1 MTTDDDRRL
10 VEAVVQRG
18 DERAFTALYE
28 RHTPA
33 LYRLALRL
41 TGGSA
46 ADAEDVTHDAW
57 VRAVARLAR
66 FEWRAALRTWLSAF
80 VIRCAHE
87 HDRAAKHTTA
97 QSVDELA
104 PGADDAALRGSYARL
119 DLEQAI
125 AGLANGFR
133 QVFVLHDVQ
142 GYTHEEI
149 AELLGIEPGTSKSQ
163 LSRARR
169 ALRRALEPPGGSA
182 SP

>member
-1 MTTDDDRRL
+1 MTSDDDRLL

-18 DERAFTALYE
+18 DERAFTSLYD

-46 ADAEDVTHDAW
+46 ADAEDITHEAW
-57 VRAVARLAR
+57 VRAVERLAT
-66 FEWRAALRTWLSAF
+66 FEWRAALRTWLSSF

-87 HDRAAKHTTA
+87 RDRAVTRTA
-97 QSVDELA
+97 QPVEDLA
-104 PGADDAALRGSYARL
+104 FGTDDAALRGSYARL
-119 DLEQAI
+119 DLERAI

-149 AELLGIEPGTSKSQ
+149 AGLLGIEPGTSKSQ

-169 ALRRALEPPGGSA
+169 ALRRKLEPPGEST
-182 SP
+182 

>member
-1 MTTDDDRRL
+1 VTQDDDRIL
-10 VEAVVQRG
+10 VDAIVQRR
-18 DERAFTALYE
+18 DERAFASLYD

-57 VRAVARLAR
+57 VRAVERLGT
-66 FEWRAALRTWLSAF
+66 FEWRAALRTWLSGI

-87 HDRAAKHTTA
+87 RNRATTRAAYA
-97 QSVDELA
+97 VEDLA
-104 PGADDAALRGSYARL
+104 AGADDVALRGSYERL
-119 DLEQAI
+119 DLERAI
-125 AGLANGFR
+125 AGLADGFR

-149 AELLGIEPGTSKSQ
+149 ADLLGIEPGTSKSQ
-163 LSRARR
+163 LSRARH
-169 ALRRALEPPGGSA
+169 ALRRVLEPPGES
-182 SP
+182 S

>member
-1 MTTDDDRRL
+1 MTADDDRVL
-10 VEAVVQRG
+10 VDAVVQRR
-18 DERAFTALYE
+18 DERAFASLYD

-46 ADAEDVTHDAW
+46 ADAEDITHDAW
-57 VRAVARLAR
+57 VRAVERLAT

-87 HDRAAKHTTA
+87 RDRVASRNV
-97 QSVDELA
+97 QPLA
-104 PGADDAALRGSYARL
+104 DLGPGTDDAALRGSYERL
-119 DLEQAI
+119 DLERAI
-125 AGLANGFR
+125 AGLADGFR

-149 AELLGIEPGTSKSQ
+149 ADLLGIEPGTSKSQ
-163 LSRARR
+163 LFRARR
-169 ALRRALEPPGGSA
+169 ALRRALEPPGEST
-182 SP
+182 

>member
-1 MTTDDDRRL
+1 MTSDDDRLL

-18 DERAFTALYE
+18 DERAFTSLYD

-46 ADAEDVTHDAW
+46 ADAEDITHEAW
-57 VRAVARLAR
+57 VRAVERLAT

-87 HDRAAKHTTA
+87 RDRAATRAA
-97 QSVDELA
+97 QPMEELA
-104 PGADDAALRGSYARL
+104 PGTDDAALRGSYDRL
-119 DLEQAI
+119 DLERAI
-125 AGLANGFR
+125 AGLADGFR

-149 AELLGIEPGTSKSQ
+149 ADLLGIEPGTSKSQ

-169 ALRRALEPPGGSA
+169 ALRRKLERPGEST
-182 SP
+182 

>member
-1 MTTDDDRRL
+1 MTTDDDRLL

-18 DERAFTALYE
+18 DERAFTSLYD
-28 RHTPA
+28 RHTPT

-46 ADAEDVTHDAW
+46 ADAEDVTHEAW
-57 VRAVARLAR
+57 VRAVERLST

-87 HDRAAKHTTA
+87 RDRAATRTVEPVEDLA
-97 QSVDELA
+97 FGREDE
-104 PGADDAALRGSYARL
+104 ALRGSYARL
-119 DLEQAI
+119 DLERAI
-125 AGLANGFR
+125 AGLADGFR

-149 AELLGIEPGTSKSQ
+149 ADLLDIKPGTSKSQ

-169 ALRRALEPPGGSA
+169 ALRRKLEPPGEST
-182 SP
+182 

>member
-1 MTTDDDRRL
+1 VTQDDDRFL
-10 VEAVVQRG
+10 VDAVVQRG
-18 DERAFTALYE
+18 DERAFTSLYD

-57 VRAVARLAR
+57 VRAVERLPA
-66 FEWRAALRTWLSAF
+66 FEWRAALRTWLAAF

-87 HDRAAKHTTA
+87 RNRAAMRAA
-97 QSVDELA
+97 QGMDDLA
-104 PGADDAALRGSYARL
+104 AGADDVALRGSYDRL
-119 DLEQAI
+119 DLERAI
-125 AGLANGFR
+125 AGLADGFR

-149 AELLGIEPGTSKSQ
+149 ADLLGIEPGTSKSQ

-169 ALRRALEPPGGSA
+169 ALRRTLEPPGESA
-182 SP
+182 

>member
-1 MTTDDDRRL
+1 MTQDDDRFL
-10 VEAVVQRG
+10 VDAVVQRG
-18 DERAFTALYE
+18 DERAFASLYD

-57 VRAVARLAR
+57 VRAVERLPA
-66 FEWRAALRTWLSAF
+66 FEWRAALRTWLAAF

-87 HDRAAKHTTA
+87 HERERAATRTA
-97 QSVDELA
+97 LPVEHL
-104 PGADDAALRGSYARL
+104 GGGDDVALRGSYDRL
-119 DLEQAI
+119 DLERAI
-125 AGLANGFR
+125 AGLADGFR

-149 AELLGIEPGTSKSQ
+149 ADLLGIEPGTSKSQ

-169 ALRRALEPPGGSA
+169 ALRRALEPPGA

>member
-10 VEAVVQRG
+10 VDAVVQRG
-18 DERAFTALYE
+18 DERAFASLYD

-46 ADAEDVTHDAW
+46 ADAEDITHDAW
-57 VRAVARLAR
+57 VRAVEHLAT

-87 HDRAAKHTTA
+87 RDRAVTRSALPVEILT
-97 QSVDELA
+97 
-104 PGADDAALRGSYARL
+104 PGTDDAALRGSYDRL
-119 DLEQAI
+119 DLERAI
-125 AGLANGFR
+125 AGLADGFR

-149 AELLGIEPGTSKSQ
+149 ADLLGIEPGTSKSQ
-163 LSRARR
+163 LFRARR
-169 ALRRALEPPGGSA
+169 ALRRALEPPGE

>member
-1 MTTDDDRRL
+1 VTQDDDRFL
-10 VEAVVQRG
+10 VDAVVQRR
-18 DERAFTALYE
+18 DDRAFASLYD

-46 ADAEDVTHDAW
+46 PDAEDVTHDAW
-57 VRAVARLAR
+57 VRAVERLDT

-87 HDRAAKHTTA
+87 KNRATPRAALA
-97 QSVDELA
+97 VDDLA
-104 PGADDAALRGSYARL
+104 VGVDDVALRGSYDRL
-119 DLEQAI
+119 DLERAI
-125 AGLANGFR
+125 EGLADGFR

-149 AELLGIEPGTSKSQ
+149 ADLLGIEPGTSKSQ

-169 ALRRALEPPGGSA
+169 ALRRVLEPPGA

>member
-1 MTTDDDRRL
+1 MTQDDDRIL
-10 VEAVVQRG
+10 VHAVVQRR
-18 DERAFTALYE
+18 DERAFASLYD

-46 ADAEDVTHDAW
+46 ADAEDITHDAW
-57 VRAVARLAR
+57 VRAVERLGT
-66 FEWRAALRTWLSAF
+66 FEWRAALRTWLAAF

-87 HDRAAKHTTA
+87 RHRATTRAATVVEDVA
-97 QSVDELA
+97 A
-104 PGADDAALRGSYARL
+104 GAEDVALRGSYDRL
-119 DLEQAI
+119 DLERAI
-125 AGLANGFR
+125 AGLADGFR

-149 AELLGIEPGTSKSQ
+149 ADLLGIEPGTSKSQ

-169 ALRRALEPPGGSA
+169 VLRRALEPPGESA
-182 SP
+182 

>member
-1 MTTDDDRRL
+1 MTTPDDRLL

-18 DERAFTALYE
+18 DERAFTSLYD

-57 VRAVARLAR
+57 VRAVERLAT

-87 HDRAAKHTTA
+87 RDRAAARSA
-97 QSVDELA
+97 QPVEALA
-104 PGADDAALRGSYARL
+104 PGADDAALRGSYDRL
-119 DLEQAI
+119 DLERAI
-125 AGLANGFR
+125 AGLADGFR

-149 AELLGIEPGTSKSQ
+149 ADLLGIEPGTSKSQ
-163 LSRARR
+163 LFRARR
-169 ALRRALEPPGGSA
+169 ALRRALEPPGA

>member
-1 MTTDDDRRL
+1 MTRDDDRFL
-10 VEAVVQRG
+10 VESVVQRR
-18 DERAFTALYE
+18 DERAFASLYD

-57 VRAVARLAR
+57 VRAVERLGT
-66 FEWRAALRTWLSAF
+66 FEWRAALRTWLAAF

-87 HDRAAKHTTA
+87 RNRATTRDA
-97 QSVDELA
+97 QAVDDLA
-104 PGADDAALRGSYARL
+104 AGADDVALRGSYDRL
-119 DLEQAI
+119 DLERAI
-125 AGLANGFR
+125 AGLADGFR
-133 QVFVLHDVQ
+133 HVFVLHDVQ

-149 AELLGIEPGTSKSQ
+149 AGLLGIEPGTSKSQ

-169 ALRRALEPPGGSA
+169 ALRRALEPPGA
-182 SP
+182 SL

>member
-1 MTTDDDRRL
+1 MTQDDDRFL
-10 VEAVVQRG
+10 VDAVVQRG
-18 DERAFTALYE
+18 DERAFTSLYY

-57 VRAVARLAR
+57 VRAVEHLAT
-66 FEWRAALRTWLSAF
+66 FEWRAALRTWLAAF

-87 HDRAAKHTTA
+87 RNRATTRA
-97 QSVDELA
+97 VQDVDDLTA
-104 PGADDAALRGSYARL
+104 GADDVALRGSYDRL
-119 DLEQAI
+119 DLERAI
-125 AGLANGFR
+125 GGLAAGFR

-149 AELLGIEPGTSKSQ
+149 ADLLGIEPGTSKSQ

-169 ALRRALEPPGGSA
+169 ALRRALDPPGESA
-182 SP
+182 

>member
-1 MTTDDDRRL
+1 MTQDDDRFL
-10 VEAVVQRG
+10 VDAVVQRG
-18 DERAFTALYE
+18 DERAFTSLYD

-57 VRAVARLAR
+57 VRAVERLPA
-66 FEWRAALRTWLSAF
+66 FEWRAALRTWLAAF

-87 HDRAAKHTTA
+87 RNRAATRAA
-97 QSVDELA
+97 QGMDDLA
-104 PGADDAALRGSYARL
+104 AGADDVALRGSYDRL
-119 DLEQAI
+119 DLERAI
-125 AGLANGFR
+125 AGLADGFR

-149 AELLGIEPGTSKSQ
+149 ADLLGIEPGTSKSQ

-169 ALRRALEPPGGSA
+169 ALRRALEPPGESA
-182 SP
+182 

>member
-1 MTTDDDRRL
+1 MTSVDDRLL
-10 VEAVVQRG
+10 VDAVVQRG
-18 DERAFTALYE
+18 DERAFASLYD

-41 TGGSA
+41 TGGSP
-46 ADAEDVTHDAW
+46 ADAEDITHDAW
-57 VRAVARLAR
+57 VRAVERLAT

-87 HDRAAKHTTA
+87 RDRVGTRNV
-97 QSVDELA
+97 QPVEELA
-104 PGADDAALRGSYARL
+104 LGTDDAALRGSYERL
-119 DLEQAI
+119 DLERAI
-125 AGLANGFR
+125 AGLADGFR

-149 AELLGIEPGTSKSQ
+149 GDLLGIEPGTSKSQ
-163 LSRARR
+163 LFRARR
-169 ALRRALEPPGGSA
+169 ALRRALEPPGE

>member
-1 MTTDDDRRL
+1 MTTDDDRLL
-10 VEAVVQRG
+10 VEAVLQRG
-18 DERAFTALYE
+18 DERAFASLYD

-57 VRAVARLAR
+57 VRAVERLAT

-87 HDRAAKHTTA
+87 RDRVGTRNA
-97 QSVDELA
+97 QPVEELA
-104 PGADDAALRGSYARL
+104 PPTGADDAALRGSYERL
-119 DLEQAI
+119 DLERAI
-125 AGLANGFR
+125 AGLADGFR

-142 GYTHEEI
+142 GYTHQEI
-149 AELLGIEPGTSKSQ
+149 ADLLGIEPGTSKSQ
-163 LSRARR
+163 LFRARR
-169 ALRRALEPPGGSA
+169 ALRRALEPPGA